1 MSPLVAFCIT
11 EALQYGP
18 EFVKSVIAAFQ
29 KPNPT
34 VMDIEILFAG
44 VKPYSA
50 YNIPD
55 VNPAAP
61 VPTVAPAVAPVLG

>member
-1 MSPLVAFCIT
+1 MSPIVAFIIT

-18 EFVKSVIAAFQ
+18 EFVKSVIAALQ

-34 VMDIEILFAG
+34 VADVEALFQG

-50 YNIPD
+50 YGIPD
-55 VNPAAP
+55 IAPNSSVSASGTNPA
-61 VPTVAPAVAPVLG
+61 